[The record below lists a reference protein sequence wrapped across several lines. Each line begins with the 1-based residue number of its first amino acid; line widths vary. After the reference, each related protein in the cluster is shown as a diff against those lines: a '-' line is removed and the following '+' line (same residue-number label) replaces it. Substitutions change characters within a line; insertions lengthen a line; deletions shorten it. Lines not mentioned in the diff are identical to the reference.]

1 MSILIVDDSPDQR
14 LLLHHILK
22 DAGYRDLL
30 TAASA
35 EDAFRQLGLDHTAQ
49 DKATVDLILM
59 DIKMP
64 DMDGVET
71 CRRIKATPAYGLTPI
86 IVVTA
91 RSQTTFLQEAFDA
104 GAADY
109 VRKPIDQIELLARVK
124 SALRLKEEIEARKN
138 WELEL
143 TKTIAELDRALNDID
158 ALHRMIPVC
167 SSCKKAQP
175 TRLSTSVLNDYIKS
189 HPTTKFQDVV
199 CSGCTPY

>member
-1 MSILIVDDSPDQR
+1 VSILIVDDSPDQR

-30 TAASA
+30 TATSA
-35 EDAFRQLGLDHTAQ
+35 EDAFRQLDLDHTPP
-49 DKATVDLILM
+49 DKTAVDLILM

-64 DMDGVET
+64 DMDGVEA
-71 CRRIKATPAYGLTPI
+71 CRRIKSSVAYGMTPI

-109 VRKPIDQIELLARVK
+109 VKKPIDHIELLARVK

-167 SSCKKAQP
+167 SSCKKAQ
-175 TRLSTSVLNDYIKS
+175 TARLSESALNDYIRT
-189 HPTTKFQDVV
+189 HPATKFQDVV

>member
-1 MSILIVDDSPDQR
+1 
-14 LLLHHILK
+14 
-22 DAGYRDLL
+22 
-30 TAASA
+30 
-35 EDAFRQLGLDHTAQ
+35 
-49 DKATVDLILM
+49 M